1 LDIGAGRDTHH
12 PKCPRSKLYSQL
24 IMYLGPVER
33 AAYEVVVEEG
43 RLVYKQTGV
52 SVHTNEES
60 KWIFVL
66 STSRSLYIGQ
76 KSKGKF
82 QHSSF
87 LSGAATTAAGR
98 LVAEQGLLKA
108 IWPYSGHY
116 LPTEDNFREFI
127 SFLEENSV
135 ELANVKVIILFP

>member
-1 LDIGAGRDTHH
+1 MNSVSRLDIGAGREVHH

-43 RLVYKQTGV
+43 RLVYKETGV
-52 SVHTNEES
+52 FVHTNEES

-76 KSKGKF
+76 
-82 QHSSF
+82 
-87 LSGAATTAAGR
+87 
-98 LVAEQGLLKA
+98 
-108 IWPYSGHY
+108 
-116 LPTEDNFREFI
+116 
-127 SFLEENSV
+127 
-135 ELANVKVIILFP
+135 VIINRSAFTVLHKYDSCLGTNC